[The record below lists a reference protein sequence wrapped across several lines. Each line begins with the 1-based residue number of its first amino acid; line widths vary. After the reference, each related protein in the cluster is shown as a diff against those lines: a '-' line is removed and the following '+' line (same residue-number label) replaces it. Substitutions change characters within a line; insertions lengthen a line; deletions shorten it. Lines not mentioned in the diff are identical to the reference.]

1 MALSCVEGRY
11 GQMLFVISVL
21 TVLIA
26 IMLIMLYCCLVVA
39 SRQDKYEEEY
49 FRNNKQ
55 ETDKNEMDKEIIGEE
70 KMPDE

>member
-1 MALSCVEGRY
+1 MALSCVERRY
-11 GQMLFVISVL
+11 EQMLFVISVL

-26 IMLIMLYCCLVVA
+26 IMLIIMYCCLVIA
-39 SRQDKYEEEY
+39 SREERYDEEY

-70 KMPDE
+70 KMPYE

>member
-1 MALSCVEGRY
+1 MALSCVERRY

-26 IMLIMLYCCLVVA
+26 IMLIILYCCLVVA
-39 SRQDKYEEEY
+39 SRQDKYEEEF

-70 KMPDE
+70 KMPYE